1 MLVKTPKIDLKN
13 INGFKKFSD
22 YHKDALYTVELIKKS
37 YPRIYQKI
45 PKFDKQAQEFIYKS
59 SLLNNEKDFD
69 ILLKYFI
76 AQLNDGHTSYN
87 FDFKKYDS
95 NRYGIFLI
103 KEKDNWAIG
112 NIDKEIDSLVIG
124 KKIMSINNFTI
135 NEIEEKIIAFESG
148 ENKYWKFNEFISN
161 RHFLSPSYWEAIK
174 VLTTKDKTLNI
185 KVMVSDSLFE
195 FSLEPKIEN
204 QIKGYQV
211 KTAIPKHRFALKQ
224 NNGFYDSISKKDN
237 FAYLQMN
244 KCLDIVSVKS
254 EIGSYSNF
262 ITRPLVMSLFIPKD
276 IKKVDFGKY
285 LQTFFKKINEENIEN
300 LIIDLSYNTGGDF
313 RLGKQLIWYLTDKE
327 PKQFT
332 EYIHNSDFYKKTVKL
347 DYKKYNNLYKNKY
360 GKNLP
365 DGETRITNELVNE
378 TFFDEIT
385 NEKSLFFVDKS
396 IPKFKGKVYLIIS
409 PETFSAGQVLATTL
423 SDNGIATVIGR
434 PLGNKPST
442 ATGGSAFKL
451 PNTKKIISMSY
462 FYMERPNPMLNSED
476 SLYPEIEIHNSFE
489 NFMKGENKI
498 IEYI

>member
-37 YPRIYQKI
+37 YPRIYQKL

-204 QIKGYQV
+204 QIKG
-211 KTAIPKHRFALKQ
+211 Q
-224 NNGFYDSISKKDN
+224 N
-237 FAYLQMN
+237 
-244 KCLDIVSVKS
+244 
-254 EIGSYSNF
+254 
-262 ITRPLVMSLFIPKD
+262 
-276 IKKVDFGKY
+276 
-285 LQTFFKKINEENIEN
+285 
-300 LIIDLSYNTGGDF
+300 
-313 RLGKQLIWYLTDKE
+313 
-327 PKQFT
+327 
-332 EYIHNSDFYKKTVKL
+332 
-347 DYKKYNNLYKNKY
+347 
-360 GKNLP
+360 
-365 DGETRITNELVNE
+365 
-378 TFFDEIT
+378 
-385 NEKSLFFVDKS
+385 
-396 IPKFKGKVYLIIS
+396 
-409 PETFSAGQVLATTL
+409 
-423 SDNGIATVIGR
+423 
-434 PLGNKPST
+434 
-442 ATGGSAFKL
+442 
-451 PNTKKIISMSY
+451 
-462 FYMERPNPMLNSED
+462 
-476 SLYPEIEIHNSFE
+476 
-489 NFMKGENKI
+489 
-498 IEYI
+498 